1 LKNRDGEVDK
11 SRHRKNS
18 LKSTGWRHKK
28 KKLRQTG
35 YMTDKKELKSRDGS
49 LIKVDIE
56 RKF

>member
-18 LKSTGWRHKK
+18 LKATGWRQKK
-28 KKLRQTG
+28 IKTDRVHDRQVRIKT
-35 YMTDKKELKSRDGS
+35 RDGS